1 MDNPV
6 DTIAAQG
13 AFRGFTIGVATIFG
27 IPLGTILVLANGPR
41 YAFLFSL
48 LANIVA
54 LVITYQSDVP
64 DIMSINHKK
73 EKRESARILEL
84 VDVDISE
91 TSNMVGNVITPLV
104 LGDYC
109 FIVA

>member
-27 IPLGTILVLANGPR
+27 IPLGTMLVLVNAPR
-41 YAFLFSL
+41 IAFVLSL

-54 LVITYQSDVP
+54 IVLTYLSDVP
-64 DIMSINHKK
+64 DIMSMHHKK
-73 EKRESARILEL
+73 EKRESARILEM
-84 VDVDISE
+84 VDVDVSE
-91 TSNMVGNVITPLV
+91 TTHMVSDVTTDQGCLW
-104 LGDYC
+104 C
-109 FIVA
+109 